1 VLELQNLTKRFGRV
15 TALDGCSF
23 KVERGRVLGFLGR
36 NGAGKTTT
44 MRAIFGLV
52 ELDDGRV
59 LWEGKPVQRETRFRF
74 GYMPEERGLY
84 PRMRTA
90 DQLQYFAMLRG
101 LSSRGAREQTDFWLQ
116 RVQLSDRADDLV
128 ETLSHGNQQRVQLAV
143 SLVGY
148 PDLLVLDEP
157 FSGLDPIAADTLT
170 SIIRGEAKRGAAV
183 VFSSHQLDLV
193 GGVCDD
199 IAIVTGGKV
208 VLDGDLEQ
216 IRRSAPLRHL
226 SVSLEEGRDGWAEQI
241 AGRIEGISIVR
252 RDGASAEF
260 TVPSDTRPEAIVEV
274 VAEAGRI
281 EAFRLEPPGLEDI
294 FREAAGDA
302 P

>member
-23 KVERGRVLGFLGR
+23 KAERGRVLGFLGR

-59 LWEGKPVQRETRFRF
+59 MWEGKPVQRETRFRF

-101 LSSRGAREQTDFWLQ
+101 LSGGEAREQTDLWLQ
-116 RVQLSDRADDLV
+116 RLQLSDRADDLV

-143 SLVGY
+143 SLVGN

-170 SIIRGEAKRGAAV
+170 SIIRGEAERGAAV

-216 IRRSAPLRHL
+216 IRRSAPLRRL
-226 SVSLEEGRDGWAEQI
+226 YVSLEEGRDGWAEQI

-260 TVPSDTRPEAIVEV
+260 AVPADTRPEAIVQV

-294 FREAAGDA
+294 FREAAGEA